1 MMMMTLSLQVTE
13 DWSAQTETSD
23 WAAASASEQ
32 TPQVTTVNYFLAL
45 SSQLF
50 SSFAGCSSHQLG
62 RFHQLVIT

>member
-1 MMMMTLSLQVTE
+1 MISNIFTLQVTE

-32 TPQVTTVNYFLAL
+32 TPQVTTVNYFLVL